1 MTGSRRFIW
10 SEDSRESQK
19 AGKQNNCL
27 CMKKQNAKIAH
38 TFIKMHDH
46 KGTMWH
52 PCEVI
57 YKQVNVAVHMQWP
70 ALK

>member
-1 MTGSRRFIW
+1 
-10 SEDSRESQK
+10 
-19 AGKQNNCL
+19 
-27 CMKKQNAKIAH
+27 MKIHNPKIIH
-38 TFIKMHDH
+38 TYIKMHDY
-46 KGTMWH
+46 KDIMWH